1 MEHIINWI
9 ITNKEWLFSGLGIT
23 IIVFVVKNFLTKKNR
38 SEDKKTLSQSNSQT
52 QNVTVNLAQSQP
64 SAISAKSNEIESTAL
79 TIEGIKAQTN
89 ILFIDNDKKFK
100 IVSILKKQDGKIRVF
115 CLMQMLKTSMLKKSR
130 MLISYLWI

>member
-52 QNVTVNLAQSQP
+52 QNVTVNLGS
-64 SAISAKSNEIESTAL
+64 
-79 TIEGIKAQTN
+79 
-89 ILFIDNDKKFK
+89 
-100 IVSILKKQDGKIRVF
+100 IVNN
-115 CLMQMLKTSMLKKSR
+115 
-130 MLISYLWI
+130 